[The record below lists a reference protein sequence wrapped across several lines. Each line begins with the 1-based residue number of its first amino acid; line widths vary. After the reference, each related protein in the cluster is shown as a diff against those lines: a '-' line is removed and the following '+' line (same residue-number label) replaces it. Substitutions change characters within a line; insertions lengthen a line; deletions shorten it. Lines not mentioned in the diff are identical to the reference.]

1 MCTPMGPQFNYSLDP
16 LGSQYIWEALR
27 ADGSYKLLKYSGDK
41 DMAVPTMGT
50 ENWINN
56 MNPTVTKEWRQYNYT
71 EGTVGGYIEDYDGGM
86 TFATVHGAG
95 HMVPQDQPDIAYF
108 LIGNFINGTLNV

>member
-1 MCTPMGPQFNYSLDP
+1 
-16 LGSQYIWEALR
+16 
-27 ADGSYKLLKYSGDK
+27 
-41 DMAVPTMGT
+41 MAVPTMGT
-50 ENWINN
+50 ENWINALN
-56 MNPTVTKEWRQYNYT
+56 WPVTKEWRQYNYT
-71 EGTVGGYIEDYDGGM
+71 EGVVGGWIENYDDV